1 MEPTLEQ
8 IRTIAK
14 EGDYRRIPVKKELF
28 ADHITPT
35 EALRALRGASHHCF
49 LLESAE
55 ANGARGRYTFL
66 GFEPTLEFTCSA
78 GNACIRTNLGTD
90 KETCQAVTL
99 DHPNSAIRRI
109 IEDYKSPQLANFPPF
124 AGGLVGYFSFDY
136 FAYSEPTLRKEQPTE
151 KQLAEEDFLD
161 VHLMA
166 FDSVIVFDSY
176 RQKVVLITGV
186 YPCANQDF
194 SAGRLDAQGTSSD
207 PNTQNTAHNLENRGN
222 LNNSET
228 LGNLDA
234 LEQSYKQAEEKLA
247 YIENILLQGPRH
259 TFETLHLEHDFVPSL
274 NESQYCTMI
283 EKAKDHIYEGDIF
296 QVVLSNPLTAPA
308 TGSLF
313 DAYRVLRSEN
323 PSPYM
328 LYFTSDSV
336 EIAGASPETL
346 VRLEG
351 DQLQTFPLAGTR
363 PRGATPEENKR
374 IKEELLADEKELAEH
389 NMLVDLG
396 RNDLGR
402 VCSLGSVHVD
412 TYLNVLEFSRVMHI
426 GSTVKGT
433 ISPDKDALDAVDAVL
448 PAGTLSGAPKIR
460 ACEIINELEP
470 TPRGIYGGALGYL
483 DFSGNMDI
491 CIAIRLAY
499 KKHNQICIQSGAGIV
514 ADSDPASE
522 YRECQNK
529 AAAVISAL
537 TTANGGL

>member
-35 EALRALRGASHHCF
+35 EALRALRGASYHCF

-78 GNACIRTNLGTD
+78 GKARIRTNLGTD
-90 KETCQAVTL
+90 KEACQTRTL
-99 DHPNSAIRRI
+99 DHPNNAIRRI
-109 IEDYKSPQLANFPPF
+109 IEDYKSPQLPDFPPF

-136 FAYSEPTLRKEQPTE
+136 FAYSEPSLRKEQPAE
-151 KQLAEEDFLD
+151 KQLGEEDFLD
-161 VHLMA
+161 VDLMA

-186 YPCANQDF
+186 YPCVNQDS
-194 SAGRLDAQGTSSD
+194 SAGRLDAQGVSSD
-207 PNTQNTAHNLENRGN
+207 PD
-222 LNNSET
+222 T
-228 LGNLDA
+228 LGNPDA
-234 LEQSYKQAEEKLA
+234 QSAAHNPDALGSLTTLEQSYKQAEEKLA
-247 YIENILLQGPRH
+247 YIENILLRGPRH
-259 TFETLHLEHDFVPSL
+259 TFETLHLEHDFIPSL
-274 NESQYCTMI
+274 DESHYCAMI
-283 EKAKDHIYEGDIF
+283 EKAKDHIHEGDIF

-363 PRGATPEENKR
+363 PRGATPEEDKR

-412 TYLNVLEFSRVMHI
+412 TYLDVLEFSRVMHI

-433 ISPDKDALDAVDAVL
+433 INPDKDALDAVDAVL

-499 KKHNQICIQSGAGIV
+499 KKHNQICVQSGAGIV

>member
-14 EGDYRRIPVKKELF
+14 EGDYRRIPIKKELF

-35 EALRALRGASHHCF
+35 EALRALRGGSHHCF

-90 KETCQAVTL
+90 KETCQTVTL

-109 IEDYKSPQLANFPPF
+109 IEDYKSPQLADFPPF

-161 VHLMA
+161 VDLMA

-186 YPCANQDF
+186 YPCAKQNF
-194 SAGRLDAQGTSSD
+194 NAGRLDT
-207 PNTQNTAHNLENRGN
+207 
-222 LNNSET
+222 
-228 LGNLDA
+228 
-234 LEQSYKQAEEKLA
+234 LEQSYRQAEEKLA
-247 YIENILLQGPRH
+247 YIENILLRGPRH

-274 NESQYCTMI
+274 DESQYCTMI

-308 TGSLF
+308 TGNLF

-363 PRGATPEENKR
+363 PRGATPEEDKR

-412 TYLNVLEFSRVMHI
+412 TYLDVLEFSRVMHI

-433 ISPDKDALDAVDAVL
+433 INPDKDALDAVDAVL

-499 KKHNQICIQSGAGIV
+499 KKHNQICVQSGAGIV

>member
-35 EALRALRGASHHCF
+35 DALRALRGASHHCF

-90 KETCQAVTL
+90 KETCQTFTL

-109 IEDYKSPQLANFPPF
+109 IEDYKSPQLADFPPF
-124 AGGLVGYFSFDY
+124 SGGLVGYFSFDY

-161 VHLMA
+161 VDLMA

-186 YPCANQDF
+186 YPCAKQNF
-194 SAGRLDAQGTSSD
+194 NAGRLDT
-207 PNTQNTAHNLENRGN
+207 
-222 LNNSET
+222 
-228 LGNLDA
+228 
-234 LEQSYKQAEEKLA
+234 LEQSYRQAEEKLA
-247 YIENILLQGPRH
+247 YIENILLRGPRH

-274 NESQYCTMI
+274 DESQYCTMI

-363 PRGATPEENKR
+363 PRGATPEEDKR

-412 TYLNVLEFSRVMHI
+412 TYLDVLEFSRVMHI

-433 ISPDKDALDAVDAVL
+433 INPDKDALDAVDAVL

-499 KKHNQICIQSGAGIV
+499 KKHNQICVQSGAGIV

>member
-8 IRTIAK
+8 VRTIAK

-35 EALRALRGASHHCF
+35 DALRALRGASHHCF

-66 GFEPTLEFTCSA
+66 GFEPTLEFTCSV
-78 GNACIRTNLGTD
+78 GNARIRTNLGTD
-90 KETCQAVTL
+90 KETCQTFTL

-109 IEDYKSPQLANFPPF
+109 IEDYKSPQLADYPPF

-161 VHLMA
+161 VDLMV

-186 YPCANQDF
+186 YPCAKQNF
-194 SAGRLDAQGTSSD
+194 NAGRLDT
-207 PNTQNTAHNLENRGN
+207 
-222 LNNSET
+222 
-228 LGNLDA
+228 
-234 LEQSYKQAEEKLA
+234 LEQSYRQAEEKLA
-247 YIENILLQGPRH
+247 YIENILLRGPRH

-274 NESQYCTMI
+274 DESQYCTMI

-363 PRGATPEENKR
+363 PRGATPEEDKR

-412 TYLNVLEFSRVMHI
+412 TYLDVLEFSRVMHI

-433 ISPDKDALDAVDAVL
+433 INPDKDALDAVDAVL

-499 KKHNQICIQSGAGIV
+499 KKHNQICVQSGAGIV

>member
-35 EALRALRGASHHCF
+35 DALRALRGASHHCF

-90 KETCQAVTL
+90 KETCQTFTL

-109 IEDYKSPQLANFPPF
+109 IEDYKSPQLADFPPF
-124 AGGLVGYFSFDY
+124 SGGLVGYFSFDY

-161 VHLMA
+161 VDLMA

-186 YPCANQDF
+186 YPCAKQNF
-194 SAGRLDAQGTSSD
+194 NAGRLDT
-207 PNTQNTAHNLENRGN
+207 
-222 LNNSET
+222 
-228 LGNLDA
+228 
-234 LEQSYKQAEEKLA
+234 LEQSYRQAEEKLA
-247 YIENILLQGPRH
+247 YIENILLRGPRH

-274 NESQYCTMI
+274 DESQYCTMI

-328 LYFTSDSV
+328 LHFTSDSV

-363 PRGATPEENKR
+363 PRGATPEEDKR

-412 TYLNVLEFSRVMHI
+412 TYLDVLEFSRVMHI

-433 ISPDKDALDAVDAVL
+433 INPDKDALDAVDAVL

>member
-35 EALRALRGASHHCF
+35 EALRALRGASYHCF

-78 GNACIRTNLGTD
+78 GKARIRTNLGTD
-90 KETCQAVTL
+90 KEACQTRTL
-99 DHPNSAIRRI
+99 DHPNNAIRRI
-109 IEDYKSPQLANFPPF
+109 IKDYKSPQLPDFPPF

-136 FAYSEPTLRKEQPTE
+136 FAYSEPSLRKEQPAE
-151 KQLAEEDFLD
+151 KQLGEEDFLD
-161 VHLMA
+161 VDLMA

-186 YPCANQDF
+186 YPCANQDS
-194 SAGRLDAQGTSSD
+194 SAGRLDAQGVSSD
-207 PNTQNTAHNLENRGN
+207 PDTLDNPDAQSAAHNPDA
-222 LNNSET
+222 
-228 LGNLDA
+228 LGSLTT

-247 YIENILLQGPRH
+247 YIENILLRGPRH
-259 TFETLHLEHDFVPSL
+259 TFETLHLEHDFIPSL
-274 NESQYCTMI
+274 DESHYCAMI
-283 EKAKDHIYEGDIF
+283 EKAKDHIHEGDIF
-296 QVVLSNPLTAPA
+296 QVVLSNPLTAPG

-363 PRGATPEENKR
+363 PRGATSEEDKR

-402 VCSLGSVHVD
+402 VCSFGSVHVD
-412 TYLNVLEFSRVMHI
+412 TYLDVLEFSRVMHI

-433 ISPDKDALDAVDAVL
+433 INPDKDALDAVDAVL

-499 KKHNQICIQSGAGIV
+499 KKHNQICVQSGAGIV

-529 AAAVISAL
+529 AAAVITAL

>member
-35 EALRALRGASHHCF
+35 EALRALRGASYHCF

-78 GNACIRTNLGTD
+78 GKARIRTNLGTD
-90 KETCQAVTL
+90 KEACQTRTL
-99 DHPNSAIRRI
+99 DHPNNAIRRI
-109 IEDYKSPQLANFPPF
+109 IEDYKSPQLPDFPPF

-136 FAYSEPTLRKEQPTE
+136 FAYSEPSLRKEQPAE
-151 KQLAEEDFLD
+151 KQLGEEDFLD
-161 VHLMA
+161 VDLMA

-186 YPCANQDF
+186 YPCANQDS
-194 SAGRLDAQGTSSD
+194 SAGRLDAQGVSSD
-207 PNTQNTAHNLENRGN
+207 PDTLGNPDAQSAAH
-222 LNNSET
+222 NSET
-228 LGNLDA
+228 LGSLTT

-247 YIENILLQGPRH
+247 YIENILLRGPRH
-259 TFETLHLEHDFVPSL
+259 TFETLHLEHDFIPSL
-274 NESQYCTMI
+274 DESHYCAMI

-351 DQLQTFPLAGTR
+351 DQVQTFPLAGTR
-363 PRGATPEENKR
+363 PRGATSEEDKR
-374 IKEELLADEKELAEH
+374 IKEELLSDEKELAEH

-412 TYLNVLEFSRVMHI
+412 TYLDVLEFSRVMHI

-470 TPRGIYGGALGYL
+470 APRGIYSGALGYL

-499 KKHNQICIQSGAGIV
+499 KKHNQICVQSGAGIV